1 MHVARRFI
9 PGAKAVKFSRA
20 IVASI
25 GISLGLTAGSAAA
38 PNEEPGK
45 ALAVKH
51 CARCHAIGPAGDSPF
66 KDAPPFREVVKRYPV
81 DSLAEALAEG
91 ISVGHH
97 AMPEFT
103 FSPPE
108 IEDLLS
114 YLGTLTP

>member
-1 MHVARRFI
+1 MH
-9 PGAKAVKFSRA
+9 KTHA
-20 IVASI
+20 ILASA
-25 GISLGLTAGSAAA
+25 GIALALMAGSAAA
-38 PNEEPGK
+38 LDEEPGK
-45 ALAVKH
+45 ALAEKH

-81 DSLAEALAEG
+81 ESLAEALAEG

-103 FSPPE
+103 FSPPQ

-114 YLGTLTP
+114 YLSTLTP